1 MNCRIALLVSIFT
14 VASAAVLAQ
23 PQTNK
28 PAAVRW
34 IVGETGCCDLGVRPR
49 TVRRLVSTWTNS
61 TAAASVV
68 SSELRTFALINRKRS
83 EAGLKPLVWSE
94 TLAAIARSHSVDMAK
109 RGYFDH
115 RSQSGKRVA
124 DRAADAH
131 LGEWRAIGENIAA
144 NRGYADPIS
153 RAVEGWQLSSLHK
166 RNFLTESWTESA
178 IGMAVAS
185 DGTYYFTQVF
195 LKR

>member
-14 VASAAVLAQ
+14 AASAAVLAQ

-34 IVGETGCCDLGVRPR
+34 IVGETGCCDLATRPR
-49 TVRRLVSTWTNS
+49 VVKRIVSTSANS
-61 TAAASVV
+61 SAAASIS
-68 SSELRTFALINRKRS
+68 SSERRIFALINGKRS
-83 EAGLKPLVWSE
+83 DAGLKPLVWSE
-94 TLAAIARSHSVDMAK
+94 KLAAIARSHSADMAK

-115 RSQSGKRVA
+115 RSPSGKRVA
-124 DRAADAH
+124 DRADDAH
-131 LGEWRAIGENIAA
+131 LGEWRSIGENIAA
-144 NRGYADPIS
+144 NRGYGDPMS
-153 RAVEGWQLSSLHK
+153 RAVDGWQSSPLHK
-166 RNFLTESWTESA
+166 RNFLTGCWTESA
-178 IGMAVAS
+178 IGVAVAS